1 MTAQLAGFIG
11 LAALM
16 VALFAWMH
24 LDIRALRGEMRG
36 NMKALREEM
45 RGDMKALRE
54 EMRGDMTALRGEM
67 RADMK
72 ALREEMR
79 EDLRRLEVRL
89 AAVEHSQARLE
100 GLLEGL
106 REAIAGRAPAE

>member
-16 VALFAWMH
+16 VALFAWMR
-24 LDIRALRGEMRG
+24 LDIKALRAEM
-36 NMKALREEM
+36 REEM
-45 RGDMKALRE
+45 RQMEARINDRFG
-54 EMRGDMTALRGEM
+54 
-67 RADMK
+67 
-72 ALREEMR
+72 
-79 EDLRRLEVRL
+79 RLEARINDRFERLEARVAAIEVRL
-89 AAVEHSQARLE
+89 AAVEHSQAKLE